1 MASILRVNTLTDA
14 SSNNSVPMATVAS
27 GSAKSVVYFNGNGT
41 LTTYHT
47 FNVSS
52 VSDDGTGLYSV
63 TITNNHDDTYYAKV
77 ATGGR
82 DSTANQDRWLGL
94 YDATSGTYK
103 VQAQFQS
110 GANQADSQVS
120 GLTHGDLA

>member
-1 MASILRVNTLTDA
+1 MAGKIIADTLEHSTAGSVTTDYVVN
-14 SSNNSVPMATVAS
+14 

-52 VSDDGTGLYSV
+52 VSDDGLGLYSV

-94 YDATSGTYK
+94 YDATSGSYK
-103 VQAQFQS
+103 VQGQYQS
-110 GANQADSQVS
+110 GGSQADTQVS
-120 GLTHGDLA
+120 ALTHGDLA

>member
-1 MASILRVNTLTDA
+1 MAGKIIADTLEHSTAGSLTTDYVVN
-14 SSNNSVPMATVAS
+14 

-41 LTTYHT
+41 LAVHHT

-52 VSDDGTGLYSV
+52 VSDDGIGLYSV
-63 TITNNHDDTYYAKV
+63 TITNNHDDVYYSKV
-77 ATGGR
+77 GTGGR

-103 VQAQFQS
+103 VQAQSQS
-110 GANQADSQVS
+110 GSNQADAQVS
-120 GLTHGDLA
+120 GVTHGDLA

>member
-1 MASILRVNTLTDA
+1 MAGKIIADTLEHSTAGSVTTDYVVN
-14 SSNNSVPMATVAS
+14 

-41 LTTYHT
+41 LTTHHT

-82 DSTANQDRWLGL
+82 DNTTNQDRWLGL
-94 YDATSGTYK
+94 YDATSGSYK

-110 GANQADSQVS
+110 AGNQADSQVS